1 MLVRCPWQMPQRLP
15 LLPAVSGGRGYRW
28 PSHSPA
34 KVAPQASAPILT
46 ARGEETV
53 VSQHQHPSPLPPDP
67 EPRTG
72 CSPLPPDPEPHDGCS
87 PLPPD
92 PQARPPLIRPT
103 TVSNR

>member
-1 MLVRCPWQMPQRLP
+1 MLVRCPWQKPQRASA
-15 LLPAVSGGRGYRW
+15 AVGRFRRQGYRW

-34 KVAPQASAPILT
+34 KFASQAAAPILT
-46 ARGEETV
+46 ARVEETV

-92 PQARPPLIRPT
+92 PQAHPPLIRPA